1 MKIKSLLAS
10 LLLVIFSVFVLASCK
25 NSEYTVSFNV
35 DGGSSIENITTED
48 GKISKPADPTKAGY
62 KFGGWY
68 KDEALT
74 EPFDFS
80 KDTIDADTTL
90 YAKWDKVT
98 SYTVTFNVN
107 GGTAVAAQTVEEN
120 GLLKE
125 PTAPTKTGSTFVGWY
140 KDEALTE
147 AWNFASDKV
156 TSNITLYAKWSDNV
170 SSTTYIVRFDTDGG
184 STINPQ
190 VVNGGDLLIKP
201 NNPTKSGSTFVGWYK
216 DEALTEA
223 WNFATDKV
231 TSNIT
236 LYAKWEE
243 SGSSYDIKTIA
254 EIIEL
259 CQDYVENPS
268 TEKYYIEA
276 TIDEITNDKYGNM
289 EVSDGT
295 GTITIYGSYLED
307 GTRFDK
313 MDPKPEVGDT
323 LIFYGVIQNYGGN
336 KPEIIDAVLVDFG
349 TELPDVEVPSD
360 PIDPSVDKEDLFTV
374 AELLEM
380 CKDYPDQAST
390 ERFYVQAVVLS
401 IDDPQYGQMT
411 IADGTGKISVYG
423 TYGAD
428 GEDRYPVLVDRPEE
442 GDVVLLYA
450 NINTFEGEPQI
461 FSGWIIDFETDREPF
476 DPADYV
482 EMTIAEAR
490 EEAVETKVL
499 LEGVVAQITYNS
511 GKNPIGFILV
521 DETGSIY
528 IYDMPTAHQVEIGN
542 KIKIAGSRDNWVL
555 DTEQASA
562 DKYGYDGCIQV
573 ANCRIL
579 ENDNAKNDWDK
590 SWIEE
595 STVREMIN
603 ADPSVENITTIIY
616 KVNALVKKVE
626 GTGFTNYYFNDIDG
640 VTGTYTY
647 TQASG
652 ADFEWLDKFDGKI
665 CTVYLMVLNYKSES
679 AGLITR
685 FLPIEVIDENYQFD
699 LTKTVEMV
707 MEYYVVD
714 QFKVDTYYADPA
726 LELVNLV
733 SNELLGFE
741 NAEITYKSNDAAI
754 TINNVD
760 GKTIMN
766 VDCTTTK
773 DVIVTAT
780 VKYDE
785 QTLDK
790 QFTIHIGSLADFD
803 YISIPEAI
811 ATTVG
816 ENITVRGI
824 VGPSL
829 VNKDGFYLMSEE
841 GLIAIITD
849 TATLKTLS
857 LGDEVIMTGK
867 RDAYGTQEGFDGPGQ
882 TCITSAVLDVNLYG
896 NNEIPT
902 NFFIEGKTI
911 KDLSELKYTEDHTT
925 EVYLVKAKIRVEQ
938 TPYYSNLYINDPL
951 NEGASIR
958 LYSSSANQYSWLF
971 DFDGQE
977 VTLAIAP
984 CNWNHKDYYA
994 GCALYAIDAEGN
1006 IIYNTLNFN

>member
-170 SSTTYIVRFDTDGG
+170 SSTTYIVKFDTDGG
-184 STINPQ
+184 NTINPQ
-190 VVNGGDLLIKP
+190 AVNGGDLLIKP

-254 EIIEL
+254 EIMEL
-259 CQDYVENPS
+259 AKSHVNEPSDEMYYV
-268 TEKYYIEA
+268 EA
-276 TIDEITNDKYGNM
+276 TIDEITDKNSGHMNI
-289 EVSDGT
+289 SDGT
-295 GTITIYGSYLED
+295 GS
-307 GTRFDK
+307 
-313 MDPKPEVGDT
+313 
-323 LIFYGVIQNYGGN
+323 
-336 KPEIIDAVLVDFG
+336 LV
-349 TELPDVEVPSD
+349 VYYSHN
-360 PIDPSVDKEDLFTV
+360 
-374 AELLEM
+374 
-380 CKDYPDQAST
+380 
-390 ERFYVQAVVLS
+390 
-401 IDDPQYGQMT
+401 
-411 IADGTGKISVYG
+411 ADGTQKYG
-423 TYGAD
+423 
-428 GEDRYPVLVDRPEE
+428 EMSERPVG
-442 GDVVLLYA
+442 GDVVLFYSQIQYYKSEKYELVDA
-450 NINTFEGEPQI
+450 RIISFESNQ
-461 FSGWIIDFETDREPF
+461 EPF
-476 DPADYV
+476 DPADY
-482 EMTIAEAR
+482 EQMTIAEAR
-490 EEAVETKVL
+490 TKEAGAKVTV
-499 LEGVVAQITYNS
+499 EGVVAAYTYNS
-511 GKNPIGFILV
+511 ALSKIGVVLV
-521 DETGSIY
+521 DNSGSIY
-528 IYDMPTAHQVEIGN
+528 LYDTAVAANTEVGN
-542 KIKIAGSRDNWVL
+542 KIKVAGVRDNWIL
-555 DTEQASA
+555 DNEQASA
-562 DKYGYDGCIQV
+562 DKYGYDGCIQL
-573 ANCRIL
+573 ADCHML
-579 ENDNAKNDWDK
+579 ENDKSTTNDWDK

-595 STVREMIN
+595 STIKEMM
-603 ADPSVENITTIIY
+603 SVEPKNNNITTKLY
-616 KVNALVKKVE
+616 KVNALITRNQNE
-626 GTGFTNYYFNDIDG
+626 GENFVNYYVDDING
-640 VTGTYTY
+640 ELGTYVY
-647 TQASG
+647 TQANG
-652 ADFEWLDKFDGKI
+652 KDFSWLDEFDGKI
-665 CTVYLMVLNYKSES
+665 CTVYLMVLNYKSTS
-679 AGLITR
+679 TGVVPRL
-685 FLPIEVIDENYQFD
+685 LPIEVIDENYQFD
-699 LTKTVEMV
+699 LTKTAVMV

-726 LELVNLV
+726 LELVSLV

-741 NAEITYKSNDAAI
+741 NVEITYKSNDAAI

-790 QFTIHIGSLADFD
+790 QFTIHIGSLADFKCVTVK
-803 YISIPEAI
+803 EATAVAKDNKVI
-811 ATTVG
+811 
-816 ENITVRGI
+816 VRGI

-829 VNKDGFYLMSEE
+829 VNQKGFYLIDET
-841 GLIAIITD
+841 GVIAIRTTD
-849 TATLKTLS
+849 DVLNAVS
-857 LGDEVIMTGK
+857 IGDEVIISGVRAQWSEK
-867 RDAYGTQEGFDGPGQ
+867 NGLPGQ
-882 TCITSAVLDVNLYG
+882 TCITDGVLEVNLYG
-896 NNEIPT
+896 DNDYPT
-902 NFFIEGKTI
+902 TSFITD
-911 KDLSELKYTEDHTT
+911 KDLAYITSLEATEDHST
-925 EVYLVKAKIRVEQ
+925 EVYVVKATVVVPEGDNNRGTVELTDGTNTIQ
-938 TPYYSNLYINDPL
+938 LYH
-951 NEGASIR
+951 
-958 LYSSSANQYSWLF
+958 SSASQYSWLF
-971 DFDGQE
+971 DYAGQE
-977 VTLAIAP
+977 LTYYLAP
-984 CNWNHKDYYA
+984 SNWNAKPSYK
-994 GCALYAIDAEGN
+994 GCVLAVQLADGT
-1006 IIYNTLNFN
+1006 IINNTLNFN